1 MQRTLRRYDD
11 RFVLGVIVMILTLLT
26 GFFLFYERFFQRSYF
41 KNRKAFIK
49 VLKSGKCRLVSKRY
63 LGMGEGITEYII
75 EYGNE
80 TFRVWYWESHN
91 SVTVDYAIDG
101 STSSDPIGL
110 FIGSLEGRIQTNK
123 IIKLVTNLK

>member
-11 RFVLGVIVMILTLLT
+11 RFVLGIIVMTLTLLT

-49 VLKSGKCRLVSKRY
+49 VLKSGKCQLVRKRY

-75 EYGNE
+75 EYGSE

-91 SVTVDYAIDG
+91 SVTVEYADDRN
-101 STSSDPIGL
+101 SLDPIGL
-110 FIGSLEGRIQTNK
+110 FVGSLEGRVQTNK